1 MDTIASLNV
10 GFSLLTLFPG
20 RVGGSETYVR
30 GLLREYAKDGGSA
43 DVTVL
48 ANRHV
53 ISAYGPELQSALP
66 LHEVTS
72 YRPGD
77 SMPTRALAMA
87 AARLAPGRVAAG
99 VPAGLDVL
107 HYPVTVPIPRFDG
120 PTVVTS
126 HELLHHV
133 LPESLSRA
141 ERAYRRWA
149 YDGAIRRGD
158 HVVAVTQHLRERIV
172 ERLRVPAERISVVYL
187 GIDAARF
194 APEPDATDAALAERL
209 DLPNRFLFYPANI
222 WPHKNH
228 GRLLEA
234 FATVVDP
241 DLRLVLAGQ
250 EYGRLGRLMTRA
262 ADLGIADRVLHVG
275 QVPANLIPALY
286 RLATAVVF
294 PSLYENCSSPP
305 LEAMASG
312 CPVACSTGGA
322 LGEVCG
328 EAALMFDPHEAEAIA
343 HAIERIATDDDLRAQ
358 LRTAGRDN
366 VSRFS
371 WPEAARRH
379 RAIYQ
384 RVAGEPPRRN
394 ARNAR

>member
-1 MDTIASLNV
+1 MDTIARLNV

-30 GLLREYAKDGGSA
+30 GLLREYAKDGGRA
-43 DVTVL
+43 GVTVL

-53 ISAYGPELQSALP
+53 MSAYGPEFRSALP

-99 VPAGLDVL
+99 LPAGLDLL

-133 LPESLSRA
+133 LPDTLSRA

-149 YDGAIRRGD
+149 YDAAIQQAD
-158 HVVAVTQHLRERIV
+158 HVVAVTRDLRERIV
-172 ERLRVPAERISVVYL
+172 ERLEIPAERISVIYL
-187 GIDAARF
+187 GIHADRF
-194 APEPDATDAALAERL
+194 APEPDETDAALAERL
-209 DLPNRFLFYPANI
+209 SLPNRFILYPANI

-228 GRLLEA
+228 GRLLEGLA
-234 FATVVDP
+234 RVADP
-241 DLRLVLAGQ
+241 ELRLVLAGQ
-250 EYGRLGRLMTRA
+250 DYGRLARLMARA
-262 ADLGIADRVLHVG
+262 ADLGIADRICHVG
-275 QVPANLIPALY
+275 QVPADLTPGLY
-286 RLATAVVF
+286 RRATALVF

-322 LGEVCG
+322 LREVCG
-328 EAALMFDPHEAEAIA
+328 EGALMFDPLRADAIA
-343 HAIERIATDDDLRAQ
+343 HAIERITTDDELRGR
-358 LRTAGRDN
+358 LRKAGRDH
-366 VSRFS
+366 VTRFS
-371 WPEAARRH
+371 WPEAALRH
-379 RAIYQ
+379 RAVYE
-384 RVAGEPPRRN
+384 RVAVSR
-394 ARNAR
+394 A